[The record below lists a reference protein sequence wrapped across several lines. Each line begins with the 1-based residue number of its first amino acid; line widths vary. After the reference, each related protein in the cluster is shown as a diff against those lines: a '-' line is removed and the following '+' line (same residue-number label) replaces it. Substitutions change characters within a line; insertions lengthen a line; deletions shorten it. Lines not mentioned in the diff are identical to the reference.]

1 VNVRVA
7 RFSAEEWKR
16 AGDDAWVLDHLIPTL
31 QRVEGFRSLYLGVD
45 PASGEG
51 ISISTWESEDDA
63 LLGEQAVQD
72 LADQVGE
79 SLPRPHAVE
88 RYEIMYEA

>member
-7 RFSAEEWKR
+7 HFSAEEWKR

-31 QRVEGFRSLYLGVD
+31 QNVEGFRSLFLGID

-51 ISISTWESEDDA
+51 ISLTVWETDEDA
-63 LLGEQAVQD
+63 RLGEQAVQA

-79 SLPRPHAVE
+79 PQPRPHSVE
-88 RYEIMYEA
+88 RYEITYEA